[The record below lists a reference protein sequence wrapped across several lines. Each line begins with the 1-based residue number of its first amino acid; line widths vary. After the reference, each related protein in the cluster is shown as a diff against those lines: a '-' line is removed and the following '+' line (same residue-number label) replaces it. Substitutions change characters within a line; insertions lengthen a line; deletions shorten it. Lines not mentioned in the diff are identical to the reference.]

1 MKSVCVLILNY
12 MSYQDT
18 LRYVDNLKD
27 QKGVRLQILIVDNCS
42 PNESFDE
49 LSGAF
54 TNDKQ
59 VDVIQSPIN
68 GGYAYGNNFGLHF
81 LSEKDVDFI
90 LISNNDIYL
99 DDDYLISRMTN
110 EYEKQVKPAFIA
122 PLMLVNSREDR
133 KHQAWRLPSFTD
145 DLFASLRTL
154 YYMAKWLGISNR
166 YNFPEEDRRTHRVDC
181 LNGSFFMGE
190 KDVFYLIG
198 LFDEGT
204 FLYVEESILGQNVKR
219 HGLNNYLMRSV
230 HFHHDQGKTTRVY
243 IPKLN
248 CKDIG

>member
-54 TNDKQ
+54 RKDKQ
-59 VDVIQSPIN
+59 VAVIQSPIN
-68 GGYAYGNNFGLHF
+68 GGYADGNNFGLHF

-99 DDDYLISRMTN
+99 DDDYLISKDDIR
-110 EYEKQVKPAFIA
+110 I
-122 PLMLVNSREDR
+122 R
-133 KHQAWRLPSFTD
+133 KT
-145 DLFASLRTL
+145 
-154 YYMAKWLGISNR
+154 
-166 YNFPEEDRRTHRVDC
+166 
-181 LNGSFFMGE
+181 
-190 KDVFYLIG
+190 
-198 LFDEGT
+198 
-204 FLYVEESILGQNVKR
+204 GQTCIYSAAHV
-219 HGLNNYLMRSV
+219 
-230 HFHHDQGKTTRVY
+230 GK
-243 IPKLN
+243 
-248 CKDIG
+248 